1 MRQRLWTW
9 ALPALALWLSTA
21 GCGEPEAHWS
31 ARASELQP
39 TLSSLDFELLLDN
52 GDAATVYLPTGPGPE
67 SADERL
73 PVVVH
78 LQGGSV
84 DAQHYA
90 GFGRTLAQAGF
101 AVIVPNHLRVLG
113 APGSPPSPLTE
124 GQVVAAALRGLSRAA
139 EPAGSFLR
147 ARIDLDRIAVTGH
160 SFGGVVGLYT
170 VAGLCMAP
178 FCTPP
183 LLRPP
188 LRAAAFFGTHLVRDG
203 KAEVPAMQ
211 GVPVA
216 LLAGLQDGRALPD
229 QIRATYDRLSGP
241 RSLIRIDGVNHYGI
255 TDSNP
260 PAGATPETRT
270 QTREQG
276 QGVRLIARAV
286 AAFLAPYLRHVP
298 PTPLD

>member
-1 MRQRLWTW
+1 MRLRRWIR
-9 ALPALALWLSTA
+9 ALSALALGLLA
-21 GCGEPEAHWS
+21 FGCGQPEPSQAERTA
-31 ARASELQP
+31 ELQP
-39 TLSSLDFELLLDN
+39 TLGTQDIKLLLDN
-52 GDAATVYLPTGPGPE
+52 GDAATAYVPTAPLPAGG
-67 SADERL
+67 DDRL

-90 GFGRTLAQAGF
+90 GFGRALAQAGF
-101 AVIVPNHLRVLG
+101 AVIIPNHLRVLG
-113 APGSPPSPLTE
+113 PPGSPPSQLTE
-124 GQVVAAALRGLSRAA
+124 GQVVAAAVRGLARAA
-139 EPAGSFLR
+139 QAPGSWLH
-147 ARIDLDRIAVTGH
+147 ARVDLDRIAVTGH

-178 FCTPP
+178 FCSPP
-183 LLRPP
+183 LQRPS
-188 LRAAAFFGTHLVRDG
+188 LRAAAFFGSHLIRDG
-203 KAEVPAMQ
+203 KAEVPPMQ

-216 LLAGLQDGRALPD
+216 LLAGLQDGRTLPD

-241 RSLIRIDGVNHYGI
+241 RSLIGIDGVNHYGI

-270 QTREQG
+270 QTRDQG

-286 AAFLAPYLRHVP
+286 AAFLTPHLRRLP
-298 PTPLD
+298 QTPQD